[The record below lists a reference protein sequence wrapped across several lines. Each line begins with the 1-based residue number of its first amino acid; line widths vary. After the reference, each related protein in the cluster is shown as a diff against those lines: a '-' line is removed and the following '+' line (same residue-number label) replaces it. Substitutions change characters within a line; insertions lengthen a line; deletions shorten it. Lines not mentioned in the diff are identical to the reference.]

1 MIVDLKIVGVRMS
14 KKAVFDGYV
23 DDIRRV
29 QNKQHRSED
38 WSLRYPVEDE
48 GRFGLDTIVA
58 DVLGSTRQIGLEPS
72 KNNAF
77 EAVGELKPV
86 E

>member
-1 MIVDLKIVGVRMS
+1 MIVNLKIVGVRMS
-14 KKAVFDGYV
+14 KKAVFGGYI
-23 DDIRRV
+23 DDICRV

-38 WSLRYPVEDE
+38 WSLRYPVEDG
-48 GRFGLDTIVA
+48 GRFRLDTIVA
-58 DVLGSTRQIGLEPS
+58 NVLGPTSQIGPEPS
-72 KNNAF
+72 KNSAF